1 MRALFED
8 ALERMPGAPRPDF
21 RTWVY
26 PEHMTQGLVRKQQ
39 RGDLHFVTFSCFR
52 RQPFLNT
59 PKMRALF
66 EDALERMRL
75 RYKFFVGGYVV
86 MPEHIHLLVGEPQIG
101 LLADALKAL
110 KLSVTLR
117 SSERP
122 FWSSRYYDFNVFT
135 EKKRIEKL
143 KYIHR
148 NPVTRGLV
156 KTPEDWVSS
165 SFLHYATGVVGT
177 VEIESEWTATRR
189 DRATS
194 KTHVQESGRG
204 SPILV
209 ED

>member
-1 MRALFED
+1 
-8 ALERMPGAPRPDF
+8 
-21 RTWVY
+21 
-26 PEHMTQGLVRKQQ
+26 MTRGLVRKQQ
-39 RGDLHFVTFSCFR
+39 RGDLHFVTFSCFQ
-52 RQPFLNT
+52 RQPYLNS
-59 PKMRALF
+59 PKMRVLF

-75 RYKFFVGGYVV
+75 RYVFFVVGYVV
-86 MPEHIHLLVGEPQIG
+86 MPEHVHLLVSEPQTA

-110 KLSVTLR
+110 KLSMSLR

-122 FWSSRYYDFNVFT
+122 FWSARYYDFNVFT

-148 NPVTRGLV
+148 NPVARELV
-156 KTPEDWVSS
+156 KGPEDWVWS

-189 DRATS
+189 DRAAAE
-194 KTHVQESGRG
+194 THVPESGRG
-204 SPILV
+204 APRLV